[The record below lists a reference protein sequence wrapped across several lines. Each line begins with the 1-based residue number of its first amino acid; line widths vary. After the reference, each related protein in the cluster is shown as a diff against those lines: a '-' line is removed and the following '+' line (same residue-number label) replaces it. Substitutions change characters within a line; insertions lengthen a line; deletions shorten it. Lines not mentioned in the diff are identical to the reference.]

1 MDKRKIL
8 IIIISILLVVL
19 IVLGVILYLKDT
31 KSSNNSFDNEIYD
44 ETSVEEAIPIPA
56 ESPDNVIEEIK
67 NFYTDTSDATVTFDK
82 EEDNCWYFSD
92 SDGNS
97 YTYCL
102 NNPEILKSTR
112 K

>member
-1 MDKRKIL
+1 M
-8 IIIISILLVVL
+8 
-19 IVLGVILYLKDT
+19 KDT
-31 KSSNNSFDNEIYD
+31 KSSNNNSDNQIYD
-44 ETSVEEAIPIPA
+44 ETSAEGAIPIPA
-56 ESPDNVIEEIK
+56 ESPDIVIEEIK
-67 NFYTDTSDATVTFDK
+67 NFYTDTSDAVVTFDK

-102 NNPEILKSTR
+102 NNPEILKSIN